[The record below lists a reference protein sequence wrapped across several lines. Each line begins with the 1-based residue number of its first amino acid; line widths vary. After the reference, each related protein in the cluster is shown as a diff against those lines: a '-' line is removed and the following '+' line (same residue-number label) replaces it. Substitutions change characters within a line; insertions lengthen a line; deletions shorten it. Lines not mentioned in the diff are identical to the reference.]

1 MSDHIQPQ
9 ELSAEEL
16 DNVAGG
22 ASRFAAA
29 ATSELDDAQISS
41 FNAGRNGIQSNNL
54 QETVDF
60 KAALVEFTQTGK

>member
-9 ELSAEEL
+9 ELSSEEL

-22 ASRFAAA
+22 ASRFATA
-29 ATSELDDAQISS
+29 ATSEREDRQISS
-41 FNAGRNGIQSNNL
+41 LNVGRNGIQSNNL

-60 KAALVEFTQTGK
+60 KAALFEFTQTGE